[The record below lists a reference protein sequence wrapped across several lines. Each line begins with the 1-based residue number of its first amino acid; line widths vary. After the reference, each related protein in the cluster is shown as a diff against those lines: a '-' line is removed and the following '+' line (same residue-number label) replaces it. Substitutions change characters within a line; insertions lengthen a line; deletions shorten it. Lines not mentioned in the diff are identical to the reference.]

1 MCGPDDQQ
9 DVAMAELDSNAP
21 VVLEAPPKSKKRK
34 REREKVRPKKQPP
47 YAVIVEN
54 DDFHTFDYVI
64 EVLQKVFGYDLQKAF
79 QLTKQVHLAGQALVW
94 SGALELAELKRDQIR
109 GYGPDTYAMKPV
121 TFPLGV
127 RVEQLPG

>member
-1 MCGPDDQQ
+1 MSE
-9 DVAMAELDSNAP
+9 AEAAEPL
-21 VVLEAPPKSKKRK
+21 VLEPPPPEVKERTTK
-34 REREKVRPKKQPP
+34 RENVRPKKQPP

-54 DDFHTFDYVI
+54 DDFHTFEYVI
-64 EVLQKVFGYDLQKAF
+64 EALQKVFGYDLQKAF
-79 QLTKQVHLAGQALVW
+79 LLTSQVHHAGQALVW

-109 GYGPDTYAMKPV
+109 GFGPDTYAMKPV